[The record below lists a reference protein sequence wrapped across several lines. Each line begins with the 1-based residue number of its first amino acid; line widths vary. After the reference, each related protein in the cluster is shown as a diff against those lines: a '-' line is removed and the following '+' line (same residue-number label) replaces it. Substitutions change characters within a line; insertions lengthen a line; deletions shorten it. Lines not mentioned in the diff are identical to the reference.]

1 MDYYIKFED
10 SNHVTL
16 PQLFSDILI
25 YCTERNVMLVDLN
38 ENNQIQAE
46 NVIFIGLICKHAV
59 VFEIGRG
66 YTRELSILDIQDISY
81 SFEKTIQ
88 TQDISIENY
97 RQFLAPSE

>member
-46 NVIFIGLICKHAV
+46 NVIFIGLICKMLFGMLLYLKSV
-59 VFEIGRG
+59 EVTLVN
-66 YTRELSILDIQDISY
+66 YLSWIFKISHILLKNDTNPRY
-81 SFEKTIQ
+81 L
-88 TQDISIENY
+88 N
-97 RQFLAPSE
+97 

>member
-1 MDYYIKFED
+1 MLKMDYYIKFED

-46 NVIFIGLICKHAV
+46 NVIFIGLICKNAVWHAV

-66 YTRELSILDIQDISY
+66 YIVNYLISISY
-81 SFEKTIQ
+81 LY
-88 TQDISIENY
+88 ISIENY